1 MRLMNG
7 VRRSRSW
14 DEAGE
19 ETSPP
24 GNARSTAFP
33 HRVSPAGILACRP
46 HLNPP
51 PFLPPFSVHVFFLCG
66 LNESSPAAAFDTD
79 LLVVGCG
86 IAGAA
91 SALQAA
97 RLGMRVTMLSSAPNV
112 DDCNSF
118 WAQGGIIYKAEVSK
132 CGDKSKFVP

>member
-1 MRLMNG
+1 M
-7 VRRSRSW
+7 
-14 DEAGE
+14 
-19 ETSPP
+19 
-24 GNARSTAFP
+24 F
-33 HRVSPAGILACRP
+33 RVEI
-46 HLNPP
+46 
-51 PFLPPFSVHVFFLCG
+51 LCG
-66 LNESSPAAAFDTD
+66 PNERSPAAAFDTD

-118 WAQGGIIYKAEVSK
+118 WAQGGIIYKAEVSIYV
-132 CGDKSKFVP
+132 CTSVSTASFRPRWAG